1 MEHEQ
6 IEEVLALDGSGPVFS
21 AFGMAIPEGD
31 HAVPAVQDI
40 FFLDDASVQV
50 AAKIDQCLLTVAC
63 VLAVNHPLL
72 GAIMGNRQLVFDQGL
87 EQFSTE
93 DLGQSLVAE
102 EIFPGFFLPQAGLL
116 VDACSGH
123 DHMDVGM
130 IVQGSG
136 MGVEDGG
143 ESR

>member
-21 AFGMAIPEGD
+21 AFSMAIPEGD
-31 HAVPAVQDI
+31 HAIKAVQDI
-40 FFLDDASVQV
+40 FFPDDAPVQV
-50 AAKIDQCLLTVAC
+50 AAKIDQCLLAVAC

-72 GAIMGNRQLVFDQGL
+72 RAIMGNRQLLFDQGP
-87 EQFSTE
+87 EQFSPE
-93 DLGQSLVAE
+93 NLGQCFVAE
-102 EIFPGFFLPQAGLL
+102 EIFPGFFLPQPGFQ

-123 DHMDVGM
+123 DHMDMGM

-136 MGVEDGG
+136 MGAEDGD